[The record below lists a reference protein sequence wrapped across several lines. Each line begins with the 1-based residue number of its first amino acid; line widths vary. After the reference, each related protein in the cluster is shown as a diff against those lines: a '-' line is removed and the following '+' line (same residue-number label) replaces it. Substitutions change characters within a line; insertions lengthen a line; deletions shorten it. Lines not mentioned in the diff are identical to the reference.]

1 MPHHQKIN
9 NKHNKGYPEERMS
22 LSEIF
27 SVTNR
32 ICFLVLR
39 AELGEFVSELTLL
52 RNLRVTY
59 VVFYGQVF
67 RKVRD

>member
-1 MPHHQKIN
+1 
-9 NKHNKGYPEERMS
+9 MS
-22 LSEIF
+22 LTEIF